1 MVFDG
6 PVIRIRAVLGTVLA
20 GLALTMTVGVAAAA
34 APTPSPHETS
44 SAADPTPTPPPSS
57 PTDEPTT
64 PHPTRTATGEPS
76 HETTAPTSPSS
87 PTLSSSATPSPT
99 PTTATP
105 SPTRTAAP
113 PVRPATPAASTSSD
127 VPVWSIVIALV
138 VLAAAIPVLIR
149 LSRSPDER
157 YESET
162 TIRPDTEGAALTL
175 MSEAGE
181 AMIDSGYDVE
191 SVQQAMGDI
200 AFANGLRH
208 AESIALPTAILVS
221 ARIRG
226 QVRTGVVA
234 TGQEQ
239 LRLHQIEELDDLVTD
254 ARRGLRTPKDAVA
267 EIARIRAEP
276 PPYPPVVQLL
286 GQVLT
291 SAALAVLLGGS
302 LLGIG
307 MSALLGGFVGAFRL
321 AAAPLAARYQ
331 VLITVSAAFVVGL
344 SVFLLSRTG
353 LDFGVLPCLIAPLA
367 LLLPGAQLTTSMIE
381 LATNQ
386 MISGGGRLAAGAMQL
401 VLLAL
406 GIIGAAALVGV
417 PTLDLTRAEAPLGPA
432 GPWIAVAVFGLGVVL
447 NRCARWSSV
456 PWVLLVL
463 YVAYGAQVVG
473 SLLVGG
479 VLSAFVGAAAMTPV
493 AAVVA
498 RQRTGPPAMVSFTPA
513 FWILVPGALG
523 LVGVTTLLD
532 GDSSGLVT
540 LTTTVSTMVSIALG
554 VLVGWA
560 ITGLF
565 RRLRGH
571 PEHRRPPTDDP
582 DPS

>member
-20 GLALTMTVGVAAAA
+20 GLALTMTVGIAAAA
-34 APTPSPHETS
+34 APTPSPHDTS
-44 SAADPTPTPPPSS
+44 SAADSTPTAPPSSPSEQPSSPRPTRTPTGSPTTPTGSPTAPASSSTAATPTPTPSTPTPTPS
-57 PTDEPTT
+57 
-64 PHPTRTATGEPS
+64 RTAT
-76 HETTAPTSPSS
+76 PT
-87 PTLSSSATPSPT
+87 
-99 PTTATP
+99 
-105 SPTRTAAP
+105 
-113 PVRPATPAASTSSD
+113 VRPATPPASTSSD

-149 LSRSPDER
+149 LSRTPDER

-208 AESIALPTAILVS
+208 AESIALPTVILVS

-276 PPYPPVVQLL
+276 PPYSPVVQLL

-307 MSALLGGFVGAFRL
+307 ISALLGGFVGAFRL
-321 AAAPLAARYQ
+321 AAAGLAARYQ
-331 VLITVSAAFVVGL
+331 VLITVTAAFVVGL

-417 PTLDLTRAEAPLGPA
+417 PTLDLTRAEAPLGPV

-540 LTTTVSTMVSIALG
+540 LTTTVSTMVAIALG

-571 PEHRRPPTDDP
+571 TEHRRPPTDDP